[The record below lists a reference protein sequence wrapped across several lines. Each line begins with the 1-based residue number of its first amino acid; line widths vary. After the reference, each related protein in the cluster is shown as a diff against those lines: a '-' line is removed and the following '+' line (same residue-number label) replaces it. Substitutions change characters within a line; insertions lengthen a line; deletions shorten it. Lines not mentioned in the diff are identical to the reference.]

1 METAETEEGEVTY
14 DRYEWM
20 CIVLYSYR
28 SGHLTFIE
36 LLEKLEEIV
45 NQSD

>member
-1 METAETEEGEVTY
+1 METTEVTNI
-14 DRYEWM
+14 YELM

-28 SGHLTFIE
+28 NGHLTFIE

-45 NQSD
+45 NMSD